1 MALNMLQRSDVYM
14 SERGS
19 GPAILFLHG
28 APDSADLWTGVIDR
42 LEDRHHCF
50 APDLPGFGRTA
61 TPNEAHVILR

>member
-28 APDSADLWTGVIDR
+28 APIPLI
-42 LEDRHHCF
+42 C
-50 APDLPGFGRTA
+50 GRGLSI
-61 TPNEAHVILR
+61 V